1 MRLKDRKLLDTR
13 LQTASAL
20 NAAKTGA
27 IIDNVKLLVDAQL
40 AASETKLKLAEAALQ
55 DAVADLVVAQAEIAT
70 LKAKVTALEAKVK

>member
-1 MRLKDRKLLDTR
+1 MRLKDRKQLDAR

-27 IIDNVKLLVDAQL
+27 IIDDVRLFIDAQL
-40 AASETKLKLAEAALQ
+40 AASDAKVKLAETALQ
-55 DAVADLVVAQAEIAT
+55 NAVAGLVAAQTEIAT